1 MGSMKCLLV
10 LVGLILGILSSIQSN
25 PIDSLDKNLYESTTE
40 NVLVDRMTRA
50 IDDDEEADEDDGDK
64 RQFICPHPNM
74 IPPPINLAE
83 VEKQRKYAALKHKEA
98 HLCAQQMG
106 LNKHKGAIESSIT
119 SLKLSQ
125 SKIKNDIKQA
135 NEEKKTVT
143 KRLATL
149 KKEFKKLH
157 KEIKQLSEDTKKKIK
172 KIKKKIKKKK
182 KDSGK

>member
-1 MGSMKCLLV
+1 
-10 LVGLILGILSSIQSN
+10 
-25 PIDSLDKNLYESTTE
+25 
-40 NVLVDRMTRA
+40 
-50 IDDDEEADEDDGDK
+50 
-64 RQFICPHPNM
+64 M

-98 HLCAQQMG
+98 HLCAQQME

-172 KIKKKIKKKK
+172 KINKKI
-182 KDSGK
+182 GRAHV